1 MSTIKGIT
9 DIFNSLTNLEKV
21 KLTEQ
26 QLADKQNQRNIAQQA
41 KVVAQERKDNLAL
54 TKDNLKN
61 RREENETEINSLV
74 QEIENWNI
82 VAQDWST
89 IDDKFGKG
97 TTEDGKE
104 ILNNLG
110 IKYGENFKF
119 KEKMSTDYSC
129 LLYTSPSHRDS

>member
-54 TKDNLKN
+54 TKD
-61 RREENETEINSLV
+61 I
-74 QEIENWNI
+74 
-82 VAQDWST
+82 
-89 IDDKFGKG
+89 
-97 TTEDGKE
+97 
-104 ILNNLG
+104 
-110 IKYGENFKF
+110 
-119 KEKMSTDYSC
+119 
-129 LLYTSPSHRDS
+129 